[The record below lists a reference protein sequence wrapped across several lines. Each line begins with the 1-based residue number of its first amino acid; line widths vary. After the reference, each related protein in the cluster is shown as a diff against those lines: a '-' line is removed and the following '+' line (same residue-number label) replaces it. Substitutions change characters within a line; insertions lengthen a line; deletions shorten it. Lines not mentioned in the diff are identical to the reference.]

1 MESEK
6 TYPSDLTDEEWEWIK
21 DVIPAAK
28 SGGRPR
34 TLCMRAVL
42 NAIFYVTKGGIQ
54 WRMLPTNFPKWQS
67 VYHYL
72 RAWKLQGV
80 WVRIHDTLRARV
92 RAKEERH
99 KHPTAGCLD
108 SQSVKT
114 TEVGGAE
121 RGFDNGKKVKGR
133 KRHVLVDTL
142 GLLLIV
148 VVTAAS
154 LSDQA
159 GARKI
164 FKQMRGTCKKLRK
177 VWVDGTYRGAEWTA
191 WVKETIPYSPGIR
204 RTRGRTKRL
213 RGVTASLGRREKPPI
228 IPLYRQLLAYP
239 IIGLTGL
246 LNLVT
251 VVDKFRPQA
260 VEEKGS
266 VCRPHVLPPRP

>member
-1 MESEK
+1 MNE
-6 TYPSDLTDEEWEWIK
+6 TIYPSDLTDEEWEWIK

-28 SGGRPR
+28 RGGRPR
-34 TLCMRAVL
+34 ILCMRAVL
-42 NAIFYVTKGGIQ
+42 NAILYVPQGGIQ
-54 WRMLPTNFPKWQS
+54 GRMLPGNFPKWPS
-67 VYHYL
+67 VSHYL
-72 RAWKLQGV
+72 RAWKLTGV

-92 RAKEERH
+92 REHEERH

-142 GLLLIV
+142 GLLLRV

-164 FKQMRGTCKKLRK
+164 FKQMHGSCKKLRK
-177 VWVDGTYRGAEWTA
+177 GWVDGTYRGAEWTA
-191 WVKETIPYSPGIR
+191 WVKERYKIVLESIAR
-204 RTRGRTKRL
+204 
-213 RGVTASLGRREKPPI
+213 
-228 IPLYRQLLAYP
+228 
-239 IIGLTGL
+239 
-246 LNLVT
+246 
-251 VVDKFRPQA
+251 
-260 VEEKGS
+260 VEGQKGFA
-266 VCRPHVLPPRP
+266 VLPPRWVVERTLAWLNQCRRLSKDYEELPTTSETFVYVAMTRLMLKRLAA

>member
-1 MESEK
+1 MNE
-6 TYPSDLTDEEWEWIK
+6 TIYPSDLTDEEWEWIK
-21 DVIPAAK
+21 DLIPAAK

-67 VYHYL
+67 VYPYL
-72 RAWKLQGV
+72 RTWKLQGV
-80 WVRIHDTLRARV
+80 WVRMHDTLRARV
-92 RAKEERH
+92 REKEERH

-133 KRHVLVDTL
+133 QRHVLVDPI

-191 WVKETIPYSPGIR
+191 WVKAQYKIVLECVAHAEGQKGFAVLPHRWVVERTLAWLNQCRRLSKDYEELPTTSETFVYVAM
-204 RTRGRTKRL
+204 TRLMLKRL
-213 RGVTASLGRREKPPI
+213 A
-228 IPLYRQLLAYP
+228 A
-239 IIGLTGL
+239 
-246 LNLVT
+246 
-251 VVDKFRPQA
+251 
-260 VEEKGS
+260 
-266 VCRPHVLPPRP
+266 

>member
-1 MESEK
+1 MNEK
-6 TYPSDLTDEEWEWIK
+6 IYPSDLTDEEWEWIK
-21 DVIPAAK
+21 DLIPAAK

-54 WRMLPTNFPKWQS
+54 WRMLPTNSPKWQS

-92 RAKEERH
+92 RGKEERH

-148 VVTAAS
+148 VVTAAVWS
-154 LSDQA
+154 KNSCGLACVVFQEPPKPFA
-159 GARKI
+159 TLNGAFTLCVLADRRKE
-164 FKQMRGTCKKLRK
+164 QHVALAL
-177 VWVDGTYRGAEWTA
+177 V
-191 WVKETIPYSPGIR
+191 
-204 RTRGRTKRL
+204 
-213 RGVTASLGRREKPPI
+213 
-228 IPLYRQLLAYP
+228 IPLMMKMRHILRERMAQ
-239 IIGLTGL
+239 
-246 LNLVT
+246 
-251 VVDKFRPQA
+251 RP
-260 VEEKGS
+260 
-266 VCRPHVLPPRP
+266 

>member
-1 MESEK
+1 MSEK
-6 TYPSDLTDEEWEWIK
+6 IYPSDLTDEEWEWIK
-21 DVIPAAK
+21 DLIPAAK

-99 KHPTAGCLD
+99 KHP
-108 SQSVKT
+108 S
-114 TEVGGAE
+114 
-121 RGFDNGKKVKGR
+121 

-164 FKQMRGTCKKLRK
+164 FQQRRGPCKKLRK

-191 WVKETIPYSPGIR
+191 WVKEQYKIVLESVARAEGQKGFAVLPHRWVVERTLAWLNQCR
-204 RTRGRTKRL
+204 RLSKDYEELPTTSETFVYVAMTRLMLKRL
-213 RGVTASLGRREKPPI
+213 A
-228 IPLYRQLLAYP
+228 A
-239 IIGLTGL
+239 
-246 LNLVT
+246 
-251 VVDKFRPQA
+251 
-260 VEEKGS
+260 
-266 VCRPHVLPPRP
+266 